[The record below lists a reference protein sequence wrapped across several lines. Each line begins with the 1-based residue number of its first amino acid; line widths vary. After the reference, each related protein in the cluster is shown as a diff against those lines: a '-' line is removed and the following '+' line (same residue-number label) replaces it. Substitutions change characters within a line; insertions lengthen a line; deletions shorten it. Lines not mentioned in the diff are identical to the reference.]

1 PDMPP
6 EAFRDMWET
15 LKSGEAWAGLVKNR
29 CKNGDFYWVKAN
41 VTPVTRDG
49 RAAGYLSVRVAPTP
63 EEVESAEHLYGEMR
77 EGRAEHLTMRKGV
90 LLRKGLRSILD
101 LPRTISFAR
110 RVRLP
115 LAAVAVAAAY
125 ALFTSGASAEAWAAV
140 AGTLAFTALW
150 LESTVVRPVRAL
162 AEHSRA
168 VATGAPDTRPV
179 DRLDELGLVTR
190 SVNQIAVMFR
200 WIINDISSQVGAVR
214 EASTEIAR
222 GNDDLNRRTV
232 ESAEKIEECASSME
246 EMSASV
252 HTNAGSAKKAAEI
265 AQGVARAAADGASSV
280 EQTSVTMKE
289 ISDSSSRIREIIGV
303 IDSIAFQTNI
313 LALNAAVEAARAG
326 DEGRGFAVVANEVR
340 SLAQRSAT
348 AASEIAALI
357 EDSGQ
362 RVEAGVSQVDES
374 LSAIEEL
381 TAQVRTVHQLIDDI
395 SLANDEQSTGVDHVN
410 GAVSALDSTTQQNAK
425 LVVSAADSAARLQR
439 QAEGL
444 AGAVEVFR
452 S

>member
-1 PDMPP
+1 
-6 EAFRDMWET
+6 
-15 LKSGEAWAGLVKNR
+15 
-29 CKNGDFYWVKAN
+29 
-41 VTPVTRDG
+41 
-49 RAAGYLSVRVAPTP
+49 
-63 EEVESAEHLYGEMR
+63 
-77 EGRAEHLTMRKGV
+77 
-90 LLRKGLRSILD
+90 
-101 LPRTISFAR
+101 
-110 RVRLP
+110 
-115 LAAVAVAAAY
+115 
-125 ALFTSGASAEAWAAV
+125 
-140 AGTLAFTALW
+140 
-150 LESTVVRPVRAL
+150 
-162 AEHSRA
+162 
-168 VATGAPDTRPV
+168 
-179 DRLDELGLVTR
+179 
-190 SVNQIAVMFR
+190 
-200 WIINDISSQVGAVR
+200 
-214 EASTEIAR
+214 
-222 GNDDLNRRTV
+222 RRTV